1 MQSESVRK
9 KMLTRLGF
17 YTIYL
22 YIIVGITPC
31 MSAKPIPISQVTN
44 MPSSLRRLL
53 LLPFL
58 FLMLVAANAQSI
70 SRKYDNVPMSQ
81 ALADINNATGDYDI
95 YFIYDELE
103 AFPVTCQIKRLT
115 VVDAIKK
122 VIGFY
127 PVRMTV
133 ANHQIFLECTQKR
146 NAVVRGRVIGMA
158 ATPIPY
164 ASVTL
169 SKLHSGET
177 LNTGVC
183 NESGYFSVPCD
194 SMNVSVRVSC
204 LGYKPFTGV
213 FKAGDIGVVRL
224 QPVTYQLLPVE
235 VTRQRNS
242 KPRVSKSY
250 HRRAE
255 KIRNE
260 VWGRRD
266 SCFETTVVPDSL
278 LAFPEIVIAQSL
290 AQNYKR
296 KFLLRPW
303 HLFGSHHQSPLGT
316 YRTTTIA
323 LSRRRVLL
331 NDKQAVDKYT
341 MLQYPRETIMADDHD
356 KDVVMGV
363 RVTKPDGTEYIVA
376 TDGYTQPIGIDEL
389 PRPHYI
395 TVDGLECGDIIDY
408 FVWTETKTS
417 VVNPEPTLMTI
428 DRGAPQLS
436 CQFSARIDKHLNAQY
451 RLINEADTLQY
462 HTDADGNTILHA
474 HYKNLMPK
482 TKEVRGYAL
491 YVRDEEMK
499 VNAPLSATG
508 NHVALNPDMQDVL
521 TTKMSLYTKMK
532 AMCDKQTWTVR
543 SWNETDT
550 TVVSA
555 LVTNLSR
562 KTSSQELLAEALYY
576 QALRFPSFLVYK
588 HRSFDGCIDDIF
600 LNREYTIMFAH
611 MLHHAGIPFQVAMT
625 TMNNREEIDQLM
637 DENNIVWMI
646 RTNDGQCF
654 IPKFDNVIPSDKGD
668 VHAREIARQL
678 VGRKA
683 RLMDGTGTFL
693 VTSD

>member
-1 MQSESVRK
+1 
-9 KMLTRLGF
+9 ML
-17 YTIYL
+17 
-22 YIIVGITPC
+22 
-31 MSAKPIPISQVTN
+31 
-44 MPSSLRRLL
+44 
-53 LLPFL
+53 
-58 FLMLVAANAQSI
+58 
-70 SRKYDNVPMSQ
+70 
-81 ALADINNATGDYDI
+81 
-95 YFIYDELE
+95 
-103 AFPVTCQIKRLT
+103 
-115 VVDAIKK
+115 KK
-122 VIGFY
+122 VL
-127 PVRMTV
+127 
-133 ANHQIFLECTQKR
+133 AA
-146 NAVVRGRVIGMA
+146 AVILTCGSASA
-158 ATPIPY
+158 ATVY
-164 ASVTL
+164 DKDGTSLA
-169 SKLHSGET
+169 
-177 LNTGVC
+177 
-183 NESGYFSVPCD
+183 
-194 SMNVSVRVSC
+194 
-204 LGYKPFTGV
+204 
-213 FKAGDIGVVRL
+213 IGGRL
-224 QPVTYQLLPVE
+224 QANY
-235 VTRQRNS
+235 NS
-242 KPRVSKSY
+242 VFSDAEDNSY
-250 HRRAE
+250 GNRCHR
-255 KIRNE
+255 
-260 VWGRRD
+260 
-266 SCFETTVVPDSL
+266 
-278 LAFPEIVIAQSL
+278 
-290 AQNYKR
+290 
-296 KFLLRPW
+296 
-303 HLFGSHHQSPLGT
+303 
-316 YRTTTIA
+316 
-323 LSRRRVLL
+323 
-331 NDKQAVDKYT
+331 
-341 MLQYPRETIMADDHD
+341 
-356 KDVVMGV
+356 
-363 RVTKPDGTEYIVA
+363 
-376 TDGYTQPIGIDEL
+376 
-389 PRPHYI
+389 
-395 TVDGLECGDIIDY
+395 
-408 FVWTETKTS
+408 
-417 VVNPEPTLMTI
+417 
-428 DRGAPQLS
+428 
-436 CQFSARIDKHLNAQY
+436 SA
-451 RLINEADTLQY
+451 
-462 HTDADGNTILHA
+462 TDADGNTILHA